1 MLYFFGYPYKGDYMS
16 ELSKNYSKLLELT
29 RECFGIN
36 KDDVYKSED
45 IKYTII
51 LILEK
56 YYPIYGGSFWEEFLI
71 KKEETSFYYNKARE
85 RLILDRE
92 FRERYF
98 MLKEQVERYL

>member
-1 MLYFFGYPYKGDYMS
+1 MS
-16 ELSKNYSKLLELT
+16 ELGQNYLKLLELT

-36 KDDVYKSED
+36 KDDVYKSDD

-56 YYPIYGGSFWEEFLI
+56 YYPICGEKFWEEFLI

-92 FRERYF
+92 FREKYF
-98 MLKEQVERYL
+98 ILREQVERYL